1 MQMTDVREKLQSLQE
16 ILSEKYKL
24 EKERNDAPNELTVQ
38 EGLLERQRK
47 QFLEKNTQYEE
58 IKAKV
63 NSLQIELHETEKIRE
78 DGEKGMDNIST
89 HREYE
94 ALDKQ
99 ISDATAKEAE
109 IRKQLDKEK
118 KHLNELNEALKF
130 DETLI
135 KNQETDLEARKVTM
149 GKQISKLDSQ
159 LEKLTKKEVQ
169 ITEGLDAEIVSK
181 FQRIIQR
188 NSEGI
193 VAVKNGVCEGCHMIL
208 PAQYANEVH
217 EGENILFCPYC
228 SRILFY
234 KESEENEEEY
244 YTMTEAGSLSDFED
258 DYDDEGIDSENN
270 EYSEEDGYDDS
281 SDYDDE
287 EDDDDEKNDS
297 DEESEEN

>member
-16 ILSEKYKL
+16 VLSEKYKL

-287 EDDDDEKNDS
+287 DDDDDEKNDS

>member
-159 LEKLTKKEVQ
+159 LEKLTKKEAQ

-287 EDDDDEKNDS
+287 DDDDDEKNDS

>member
-16 ILSEKYKL
+16 VLSEKYKL

-149 GKQISKLDSQ
+149 DKQISKLDSQ

-287 EDDDDEKNDS
+287 DDDDDEKNDS
-297 DEESEEN
+297 NEESEEN

>member
-16 ILSEKYKL
+16 VLSEKYKL